1 MVQIVAKKRAEAM
14 EKMEKLKS
22 EAKPLI
28 DVLENAEA
36 LRQLKEL
43 SGAGATTGSS
53 SSASVAASKLAYL
66 SENFG
71 VTESTVKA
79 LFALSKHMYECGNYE
94 ASIPYL
100 SLCREVCT
108 DGEMLSNLL
117 WGKLA
122 TSILMERWSDA
133 LSDFQ
138 ALESRVY
145 GIASG
150 QISTGSASASSVS
163 GQTNATLASN
173 NSQTQAM
180 QQRAW
185 LLHWSLPIF
194 FNMPESRQT
203 LLEFYQHEKTWQVLQ
218 MSCPHLLRYMI
229 VAPIVVKR
237 RFPKDIMKLV
247 DQEAYQ
253 YSDPVT
259 KFIETLYA
267 QTDFEMAEAQLAKCA
282 QLFDC
287 DPLLHLV
294 KDDFLNNCRQLIF
307 ELYCKLHSCI
317 DTRLLASKKPEK
329 FDDAEKWIGELIRG
343 AKLDA
348 KIDTQANQVLI
359 GAQSLPL
366 YQQLIDRTKL
376 LTRPLGPV
384 SGSGSGPNKGKHYR
398 DGGNNRDGGRHHNNQ
413 HGGHSSNTN
422 NNNNNNQP
430 QAAPAT
436 VSAE

>member
-1 MVQIVAKKRAEAM
+1 MS
-14 EKMEKLKS
+14 KMEKLKA
-22 EAKPLI
+22 EAKPLL

-36 LRQLKEL
+36 LKQLKEL
-43 SGAGATTGSS
+43 SGAGASS
-53 SSASVAASKLAYL
+53 SSTAASVAASKLAYL
-66 SENFG
+66 GENFG
-71 VTESTVKA
+71 VTDATVKA
-79 LFALSKHMYECGNYE
+79 LYALSKHVYECGNYE

-108 DGEMLSNLL
+108 DGETLANLL

-133 LSDFQ
+133 LVDFQ
-138 ALESRVY
+138 ALESRIHL
-145 GIASG
+145 IASG
-150 QISTGSASASSVS
+150 QISTGSAAAGGSTASS
-163 GQTNATLASN
+163 N
-173 NSQTQAM
+173 NPQTQAV

-203 LLEFYQHEKTWQVLQ
+203 LLEFYQNEKTWQVIQ

-267 QTDFEMAEAQLAKCA
+267 QTDFEMAEQQLGKCA

-329 FDDAEKWIGELIRG
+329 FDDPEKWIGELIRG

-384 SGSGSGPNKGKHYR
+384 SGSGSGPNKGNRR
-398 DGGNNRDGGRHHNNQ
+398 DGGNRDGNRDGGRHH
-413 HGGHSSNTN
+413 H
-422 NNNNNNQP
+422 NNNNQHQNQGQGHHNNAP
-430 QAAPAT
+430 QATP